1 MKGYLCIY
9 GCLGVVRLIIV
20 SLGGSRRMIFRR
32 FVFKKKDDYLV
43 MFRYIEMGFILLL
56 ECLEVYR
63 KLKVIIINLREN
75 KEL

>member
-9 GCLGVVRLIIV
+9 GCLGVVCLIIV
-20 SLGGSRRMIFRR
+20 SLGGSRRTIFRR